1 MNNAMKKEKHPLNLP
16 KGSVRA
22 ILSTIII
29 LGTFM
34 YYLIYQEF
42 PGALVTMS
50 GVVTTFYFMQ
60 RMQETT

>member
-1 MNNAMKKEKHPLNLP
+1 MPKQQHPLFLP

-22 ILSTIII
+22 IISTIII
-29 LGTFM
+29 LGTFT
-34 YYLIYQEF
+34 YYLLYKEF
-42 PGALVTMS
+42 PGALITMS